1 MGLVVSGSTGKI
13 IKAGITA
20 PLNEATLTSSGTF
33 AIEKGGGAGSNGID
47 FSYGEKSD
55 NFSLF
60 DFLIK
65 LGNSEIRKNKVLKNQ

>member
-1 MGLVVSGSTGKI
+1 MAVSASAGKI
-13 IKAGITA
+13 IKAGVTV

-33 AIEKGGGAGSNGID
+33 AIEGGVGVGSNGID

-60 DFLIK
+60 DFF
-65 LGNSEIRKNKVLKNQ
+65 NQARK